1 MLMGPHFRIQRGNL
15 ALRNHGLFWY
25 FQAFLSACPKI
36 TRAMYI
42 KREITVQTTFLFHH
56 FLLPL

>member
-1 MLMGPHFRIQRGNL
+1 MGRHFRIQRGNL
-15 ALRNHGLFWY
+15 AISNDGLFWY

-42 KREITVQTTFLFHH
+42 KRKIMVETTFLFYN
-56 FLLPL
+56 FLLL